1 MAVDLLA
8 SSFVF
13 VPFALLRIEG
23 KASALF
29 STYSLIRHAA
39 NTVLKVI
46 LMAQGYGVTGALISD
61 VAASVLL
68 AFCLFSNCESGRPL
82 GLRLDTSSRGAAV
95 RPAQGARTVCWCR
108 P

>member
-1 MAVDLLA
+1 LVWIFSAQVSSLLFGNVDGILWVRLVAADLLA

-23 KASALF
+23 QASLF

-46 LMAQGYGVTGALISD
+46 LIVMGLGVTGALIPTSWG
-61 VAASVLL
+61 VFFWR
-68 AFCLFSNCESGRPL
+68 FCCSEN
-82 GLRLDTSSRGAAV
+82 
-95 RPAQGARTVCWCR
+95 
-108 P
+108 